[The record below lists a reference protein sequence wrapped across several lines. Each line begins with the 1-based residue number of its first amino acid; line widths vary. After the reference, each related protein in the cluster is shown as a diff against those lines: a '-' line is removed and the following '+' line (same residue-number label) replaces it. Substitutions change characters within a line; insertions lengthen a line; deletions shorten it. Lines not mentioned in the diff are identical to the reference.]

1 MLHPSF
7 PGGRSG
13 SLRDT
18 RGVAPFGRASPPF
31 AGHSCD
37 LTEKT
42 GDGFP
47 STEYLRLEGVL
58 FANEHHKGT
67 GDNNV
72 NGADNNN
79 AHTASA
85 SSSASKGAKNG
96 HPSGVK
102 MESDGKKDGTDNP
115 SSRPNADKD
124 ERRMQAELAAAVAS
138 GARSHRAK
146 ELRDAMYL
154 SVVARHCGL
163 GVPLASSVD
172 AFREDGKR
180 SRRNHLTLRSGT
192 NVLPTGGRSRSRSKA
207 HERKVSRLVREC
219 LPAGAD
225 ELLERHIDRVIES
238 IHSGT
243 ASSGLPSERGRTRA
257 ASGLPTPTL
266 ARVYSQSAMYGYF
279 LEVVDTR
286 LALEHKF
293 QALPP
298 VTSEDFREETKSR
311 ADGYELVSNISSLPA
326 YPSSIGDW
334 IAEEGE
340 EDADLDSETDPA
352 VLEARQRRRDRSAAA
367 FQRAE
372 ALQSNLNAD
381 DFDHRDVEAELE
393 RARDS
398 RRQRQWRRA
407 TGYRNDDDSS
417 SAFHLPKAF
426 PSAIGDW
433 VGDSST
439 GESESESDGEP
450 APDAE
455 YDEPFYEKPIFDMQA
470 DVDAAPNLRAFVD
483 AMDPT
488 LRASLATIGEDD
500 VAAVLDSH
508 VAALFGDASSRHTS
522 ALRSAREDGG
532 ADDGELH
539 GTDADVV
546 PFDPSMEDVV
556 KFAERFESQLSE
568 FGDLSDKLDVVRMPL
583 DGMRYMVVEAAA
595 FGASLWR
602 AERRCERYELM
613 RRSVDGA
620 KDQSESRR

>member
-58 FANEHHKGT
+58 FASEHHKGT
-67 GDNNV
+67 GAVDD

-96 HPSGVK
+96 HPSGVN
-102 MESDGKKDGTDNP
+102 DKKDGTDNP

-172 AFREDGKR
+172 AFREDGK

-225 ELLERHIDRVIES
+225 ELLERHIDRVIKS
-238 IHSGT
+238 IHSNT
-243 ASSGLPSERGRTRA
+243 SSSGLPSERGRTRA

-266 ARVYSQSAMYGYF
+266 ARVYSQSAIYGYF

-298 VTSEDFREETKSR
+298 VTSEDFREETKCR

-398 RRQRQWRRA
+398 RRRRQWRRA

-508 VAALFGDASSRHTS
+508 VAALFGDASSRASS
-522 ALRSAREDGG
+522 ALRSAFDGG
-532 ADDGELH
+532 ADDGESH
-539 GTDADVV
+539 KADADVV

-613 RRSVDGA
+613 RKSVDGA